1 MYLSTYQLSKKKERL
16 FLLSLF
22 TISIII
28 RIPVVLITGDTSLEN
43 EWEILVN
50 NLINH
55 KILAYNYYDANL
67 DEFLFP
73 TIWMPPFYAY
83 YLYFYSFFN
92 LAIENYIQLI
102 LFSQILFSSLSVVI
116 FYEINKIFFS
126 QRLSFF
132 SSILFSIIP
141 INLYACGQISSAT
154 LQVFFTILFY
164 FLFLRFL
171 KNNNFVSIIYL
182 SIVSGL
188 LILLR
193 GEFVAIFFTSI
204 LLLFFLFKESYKKI
218 ILIFLIALITT
229 SPYLIRNII
238 VFEKITITKSS
249 GYNLWKGNNP
259 KADVEGYSQIE
270 NELKEKIKLIPK
282 NRNYGIAFDNIFKE
296 QAMKNIKEDPKKYFN
311 LFVKKFISFLFI
323 DVNSSHSKY
332 YDPLHY
338 IPVLLLSI
346 TSLTGI
352 ILSNKKSK
360 KLNYLI
366 IIFFINII
374 IFSCFFILPRYKLA
388 IIPLQI
394 IFTNILITYIKNK
407 FFHRNEY

>member
-43 EWEILVN
+43 EWAILVN

-55 KILAYNYYDANL
+55 KILAYNYYDGNL

-73 TIWMPPFYAY
+73 SIYMPPLYAY
-83 YLYFYSFFN
+83 YLYCYSFFN
-92 LAIENYIQLI
+92 LAVENYIQLI
-102 LFSQILFSSLSVVI
+102 LFSQILLSSLSVVI

-126 QRLSFF
+126 QKLSFF
-132 SSILFSIIP
+132 SSVLFSIIP
-141 INLYACGQISSAT
+141 LNLYACGQISSAT

-238 VFEKITITKSS
+238 VFEKVTITKSF

-259 KADVEGYSQIE
+259 KADVEGYSQIG
-270 NELKEKIKLIPK
+270 NELKEKIKLITK
-282 NRNYGIAFDNIFKE
+282 NKNYGIAFDNIFKE

-323 DVNSSHSKY
+323 DVNSSHPKY
-332 YDPLHY
+332 YNPLHY